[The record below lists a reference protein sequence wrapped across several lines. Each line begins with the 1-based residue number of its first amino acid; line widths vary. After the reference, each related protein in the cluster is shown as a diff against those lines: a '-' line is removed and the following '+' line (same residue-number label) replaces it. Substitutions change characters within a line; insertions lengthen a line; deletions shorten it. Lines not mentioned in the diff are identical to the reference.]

1 MRTAASIARFRARR
15 APSRPD
21 PCAVGLG
28 LRCHVGRSGAM
39 GTGSDVAADAMISGD
54 VAAAAAAAPPKKERH
69 IVTWTPQVDFFNPVM
84 LL

>member
-1 MRTAASIARFRARR
+1 
-15 APSRPD
+15 
-21 PCAVGLG
+21 
-28 LRCHVGRSGAM
+28 M

-54 VAAAAAAAPPKKERH
+54 VAAAAAAAAPPKKERH